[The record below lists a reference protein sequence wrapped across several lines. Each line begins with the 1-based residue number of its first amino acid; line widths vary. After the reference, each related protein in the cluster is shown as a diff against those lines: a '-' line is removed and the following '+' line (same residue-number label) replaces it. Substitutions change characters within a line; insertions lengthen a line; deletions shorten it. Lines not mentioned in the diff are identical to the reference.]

1 MRQIGILLL
10 CCISLLSSGAQTVPN
25 LYREVDQEKMNHWVD
40 SVFDAMSYDER
51 IGQLFMVIANPKSD
65 NRNMQRLMR
74 YVNEIKIGGILFH
87 KGDPVTQAEVTN
99 RLQKASRIPMLVSLD
114 GEWGLSMRLSGTT
127 RFPKNMMLGAI
138 EDNALIE
145 EYGKEV
151 GRQCREMGIHI
162 NFAPDMDVNSN
173 VDNPVIG
180 LRSFGEN
187 PEAVSEKGIA
197 YARGLESTGILSV
210 SKHFPGHGDT
220 SEDSHETLPVVRHN
234 RARLDSVELL
244 PFKRYIYDGFAGIMT
259 GHLYVPAL
267 DKSHK
272 PASFSKAVVTD
283 LLQKELGFQG
293 LCFTDALAMKGAS
306 TKKTDNPSVKAL
318 LAGNDILLAPAAPI
332 NDFTAVKEAIE
343 EGVLDLEA
351 IEAKCLKILRYKYI
365 AGLNA
370 YKPVETKGL
379 SKRLNS
385 PHAAWMAAKLNSEA
399 ITVLKNE
406 DTILPLKQ
414 LNKKKI
420 AALSIGDGVGNEFQK
435 MLGEYDSIASFSIG
449 RRSTAAQVQQV
460 YNKLQKSL
468 S

>member
-1 MRQIGILLL
+1 MVSCFCVVFPFIEW
-10 CCISLLSSGAQTVPN
+10 AQTVPN

-187 PEAVSEKGIA
+187 PVGCGGERYCLRKRIGKYGHLVCLQTFPRTWR
-197 YARGLESTGILSV
+197 YFRGLARDIT
-210 SKHFPGHGDT
+210 
-220 SEDSHETLPVVRHN
+220 R
-234 RARLDSVELL
+234 RA
-244 PFKRYIYDGFAGIMT
+244 P
-259 GHLYVPAL
+259 
-267 DKSHK
+267 
-272 PASFSKAVVTD
+272 
-283 LLQKELGFQG
+283 
-293 LCFTDALAMKGAS
+293 
-306 TKKTDNPSVKAL
+306 
-318 LAGNDILLAPAAPI
+318 
-332 NDFTAVKEAIE
+332 
-343 EGVLDLEA
+343 
-351 IEAKCLKILRYKYI
+351 
-365 AGLNA
+365 
-370 YKPVETKGL
+370 
-379 SKRLNS
+379 
-385 PHAAWMAAKLNSEA
+385 
-399 ITVLKNE
+399 
-406 DTILPLKQ
+406 
-414 LNKKKI
+414 
-420 AALSIGDGVGNEFQK
+420 
-435 MLGEYDSIASFSIG
+435 
-449 RRSTAAQVQQV
+449 
-460 YNKLQKSL
+460 
-468 S
+468 

>member
-173 VDNPVIG
+173 VDNPVID

-220 SEDSHETLPVVRHN
+220 SDDSHETLSR
-234 RARLDSVELL
+234 RA
-244 PFKRYIYDGFAGIMT
+244 P
-259 GHLYVPAL
+259 
-267 DKSHK
+267 
-272 PASFSKAVVTD
+272 
-283 LLQKELGFQG
+283 
-293 LCFTDALAMKGAS
+293 
-306 TKKTDNPSVKAL
+306 
-318 LAGNDILLAPAAPI
+318 
-332 NDFTAVKEAIE
+332 
-343 EGVLDLEA
+343 
-351 IEAKCLKILRYKYI
+351 
-365 AGLNA
+365 
-370 YKPVETKGL
+370 
-379 SKRLNS
+379 
-385 PHAAWMAAKLNSEA
+385 
-399 ITVLKNE
+399 
-406 DTILPLKQ
+406 
-414 LNKKKI
+414 
-420 AALSIGDGVGNEFQK
+420 
-435 MLGEYDSIASFSIG
+435 
-449 RRSTAAQVQQV
+449 
-460 YNKLQKSL
+460 
-468 S
+468 

>member
-1 MRQIGILLL
+1 
-10 CCISLLSSGAQTVPN
+10 
-25 LYREVDQEKMNHWVD
+25 
-40 SVFDAMSYDER
+40 
-51 IGQLFMVIANPKSD
+51 
-65 NRNMQRLMR
+65 
-74 YVNEIKIGGILFH
+74 
-87 KGDPVTQAEVTN
+87 
-99 RLQKASRIPMLVSLD
+99 
-114 GEWGLSMRLSGTT
+114 
-127 RFPKNMMLGAI
+127 MMLGAI

-332 NDFTAVKEAIE
+332 ND
-343 EGVLDLEA
+343 
-351 IEAKCLKILRYKYI
+351 LR
-365 AGLNA
+365 
-370 YKPVETKGL
+370 P
-379 SKRLNS
+379 
-385 PHAAWMAAKLNSEA
+385 
-399 ITVLKNE
+399 
-406 DTILPLKQ
+406 
-414 LNKKKI
+414 
-420 AALSIGDGVGNEFQK
+420 
-435 MLGEYDSIASFSIG
+435 
-449 RRSTAAQVQQV
+449 
-460 YNKLQKSL
+460 
-468 S
+468 

>member
-332 NDFTAVKEAIE
+332 NDFT
-343 EGVLDLEA
+343 VL
-351 IEAKCLKILRYKYI
+351 
-365 AGLNA
+365 
-370 YKPVETKGL
+370 
-379 SKRLNS
+379 
-385 PHAAWMAAKLNSEA
+385 
-399 ITVLKNE
+399 LKN
-406 DTILPLKQ
+406 LK
-414 LNKKKI
+414 
-420 AALSIGDGVGNEFQK
+420 
-435 MLGEYDSIASFSIG
+435 
-449 RRSTAAQVQQV
+449 
-460 YNKLQKSL
+460 
-468 S
+468 

>member
-25 LYREVDQEKMNHWVD
+25 LYRAVDQEKMNHWVD

-74 YVNEIKIGGILFH
+74 YVNDIKIGGILFH

-187 PEAVSEKGIA
+187 PEAS
-197 YARGLESTGILSV
+197 
-210 SKHFPGHGDT
+210 
-220 SEDSHETLPVVRHN
+220 
-234 RARLDSVELL
+234 
-244 PFKRYIYDGFAGIMT
+244 
-259 GHLYVPAL
+259 
-267 DKSHK
+267 
-272 PASFSKAVVTD
+272 
-283 LLQKELGFQG
+283 
-293 LCFTDALAMKGAS
+293 
-306 TKKTDNPSVKAL
+306 
-318 LAGNDILLAPAAPI
+318 
-332 NDFTAVKEAIE
+332 
-343 EGVLDLEA
+343 
-351 IEAKCLKILRYKYI
+351 
-365 AGLNA
+365 
-370 YKPVETKGL
+370 
-379 SKRLNS
+379 
-385 PHAAWMAAKLNSEA
+385 
-399 ITVLKNE
+399 
-406 DTILPLKQ
+406 
-414 LNKKKI
+414 
-420 AALSIGDGVGNEFQK
+420 
-435 MLGEYDSIASFSIG
+435 
-449 RRSTAAQVQQV
+449 
-460 YNKLQKSL
+460 
-468 S
+468 

>member
-25 LYREVDQEKMNHWVD
+25 LYRAVDQEKMNHWVD

-74 YVNEIKIGGILFH
+74 YVNDIKIGGILFH

-187 PEAVSEKGIA
+187 PEAVAEMPKSS
-197 YARGLESTGILSV
+197 ARR
-210 SKHFPGHGDT
+210 K
-220 SEDSHETLPVVRHN
+220 
-234 RARLDSVELL
+234 
-244 PFKRYIYDGFAGIMT
+244 
-259 GHLYVPAL
+259 
-267 DKSHK
+267 K
-272 PASFSKAVVTD
+272 PD
-283 LLQKELGFQG
+283 
-293 LCFTDALAMKGAS
+293 
-306 TKKTDNPSVKAL
+306 
-318 LAGNDILLAPAAPI
+318 
-332 NDFTAVKEAIE
+332 
-343 EGVLDLEA
+343 
-351 IEAKCLKILRYKYI
+351 
-365 AGLNA
+365 
-370 YKPVETKGL
+370 
-379 SKRLNS
+379 
-385 PHAAWMAAKLNSEA
+385 
-399 ITVLKNE
+399 
-406 DTILPLKQ
+406 LPLKRRRLWRRRVLLTQ
-414 LNKKKI
+414 EDWKVRASCLSPNISPDMEILPRTRTRHYPLCAITGPAWIAWNFFLLNVI
-420 AALSIGDGVGNEFQK
+420 YMMGSPG
-435 MLGEYDSIASFSIG
+435 
-449 RRSTAAQVQQV
+449 
-460 YNKLQKSL
+460 
-468 S
+468 